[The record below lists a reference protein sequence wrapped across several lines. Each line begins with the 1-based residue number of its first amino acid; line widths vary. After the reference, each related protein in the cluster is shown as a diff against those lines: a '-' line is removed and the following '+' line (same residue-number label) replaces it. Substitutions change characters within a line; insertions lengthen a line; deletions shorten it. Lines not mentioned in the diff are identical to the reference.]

1 MKQARS
7 LPRLSLFSRS
17 DMVIDLRNHL
27 QTPFQQRLYG
37 LVGPLVDRAMR
48 LPGFEKTYLKTK
60 AKYLDH
66 PEGQNLFSWFD
77 SVLHTMDHEYHVD
90 LPKDFEMPAKGPLV
104 IVSNH
109 PFGLLDPIVLGHFVA
124 KLRPDLRMMANLM
137 LGSVEEV
144 KPHVITV
151 NPFGGDSA
159 VKQNFGPM
167 KEAIKFLRSGGALAI
182 FPSGEVAHYRPGR
195 GVQEEPWSSHVGGLV
210 RRTQATVLPI
220 YFPGRNGL
228 LFQAAGLIHEK
239 LRTGLLVREFLG
251 RKHAPTEIRVGQP
264 IPFSKLKKF
273 EDDESL
279 TRYLRL
285 HTLVLGK
292 RKKPLVKAGRAAS
305 DRDLVAVAAE
315 GVSPALLKTEVEKM
329 RAKGAVLA
337 SQGGLTVMIASANEV
352 PNVLQEIG
360 RLREVTF
367 REVGEGTGEEIDL
380 DKYDKYYQHVFLWD
394 EKKEAI
400 AGAYRL
406 GRADIILR
414 EYGPKGLY
422 TNSLFKF
429 EKPFLAHLGNALEMG
444 RSFVAPDYQRNM
456 TALPLLW
463 RGVLVWV
470 GKNPHYRKLYGPVSI
485 SKDYDKLSRKL
496 IVEFLEDQRM
506 HPELSPLVKPRTPF
520 RYGGGKKLL
529 KEFISTQLQDAE
541 DCSAVI
547 SSLETDGKGLPVLLK
562 HYLRLNGTILSF
574 NVDKAFSSV
583 LDGLIMIDVVEADP
597 RLPSKFMGET
607 LWREYLKYHGAEPA
621 K

>member
-1 MKQARS
+1 
-7 LPRLSLFSRS
+7 
-17 DMVIDLRNHL
+17 MVIDLRNHL

-37 LVGPLVDRAMR
+37 LVGPLVNRAMR
-48 LPGFEKTYLKTK
+48 LPSFEKTYAKTK
-60 AKYLDH
+60 EKYQVH
-66 PEGQNLFSWFD
+66 PEGQNLYSWFD
-77 SVLHTMDHEYHVD
+77 SVLKTMHHEYTVD
-90 LPKDFEMPAKGPLV
+90 LPKDFEMPEKGPLV

-124 KLRPDLRMMANLM
+124 RLRPDLRMMANLM

-144 KPHVITV
+144 KPHVIAV
-151 NPFGGDSA
+151 NPFGGKSA
-159 VKQNFGPM
+159 VRQNFGPM
-167 KEAIKFLRSGGALAI
+167 KAAIKFLRQGGALAI
-182 FPSGEVAHYRPGR
+182 FPSGEVAHYQPGK
-195 GVQEEPWSSHVGGLV
+195 GVEEQPWSSHVGGLV

-285 HTLVLGK
+285 HTLVLGR
-292 RKKPLVKAGRAAS
+292 RKKPLAKGTAGGK
-305 DRDLVAVAAE
+305 DLSAPATEGISPLLLEAE
-315 GVSPALLKTEVEKM
+315 VNKLK
-329 RAKGAVLA
+329 AKGAVLS
-337 SQGGLTVMIASANEV
+337 SQGSLEVMVASANEI
-352 PNVLQEIG
+352 PNLLQEIG

-380 DKYDKYYQHVFLWD
+380 DKFDRYYLHLFLWD
-394 EKKEAI
+394 EKKKAV
-400 AGAYRL
+400 AGAYRI
-406 GRADIILR
+406 GRADLILR

-444 RSFVAPDYQRNM
+444 RSFVAPEYQRNM

-463 RGVLVWV
+463 RGALVYV
-470 GKNPHYRKLYGPVSI
+470 GRNPHYRKLYGPVSI

-506 HPELSPLVKPRTPF
+506 HPELAPMVKPRTPF

-529 KEFISTQLQDAE
+529 QEFISTELQDVD

-583 LDGLIMIDVVEADP
+583 LDGLIMVDVVEADP
-597 RLPSKFMGET
+597 RLPSKFMGEAM
-607 LWREYLKYHGAEPA
+607 WKEYLAYHGAEPA

>member
-1 MKQARS
+1 
-7 LPRLSLFSRS
+7 
-17 DMVIDLRNHL
+17 MVIDLRNHL
-27 QTPFQQRLYG
+27 ETPFQQRLYQ
-37 LVGPLVDRAMR
+37 LVGPLADRAMR
-48 LPGFEKTYLKTK
+48 LPGLERTYQETQER
-60 AKYLDH
+60 YQEH

-77 SVLHTMDHEYHVD
+77 SVLQTMDHQYTVD

-144 KPHVITV
+144 KPHVIKV
-151 NPFGGDSA
+151 NPFGGKSA
-159 VKQNFGPM
+159 IRQNIGPM
-167 KEAIKFLRSGGALAI
+167 KAAIKFLRSGGALAI
-182 FPSGEVAHYRPGR
+182 FPSGEVAHYKPGQ
-195 GVQEEPWSSHVGGLV
+195 GVQEEPWSKHVGGLV

-292 RKKPLVKAGRAAS
+292 RKKPVAKPAAS
-305 DRDLVAVAAE
+305 DIQAMLGE
-315 GVSPALLKTEVEKM
+315 GVSSVLMKGEVEQL
-329 RAKGAVLA
+329 RAKGSVLA
-337 SQGGLTVMIASANEV
+337 SQGGLTVFVASANEI
-352 PNVLQEIG
+352 PHLLQEIG

-380 DKYDKYYQHVFLWD
+380 DKFDRYYLHIFLWD
-394 EKKEAI
+394 EKRDGI

-429 EKPFLAHLGNALEMG
+429 EKPFLSHLGNALEMG
-444 RSFVAPDYQRNM
+444 RSFVAPEYQRNM

-470 GKNPHYRKLYGPVSI
+470 GRNPHYRKLFGPVSI

-506 HPELSPLVKPRTPF
+506 HPELAPMVRPRTPF
-520 RYGGGKKLL
+520 RYGGGKRLL
-529 KEFISTQLQDAE
+529 KEFISTELQDVD

-583 LDGLIMIDVVEADP
+583 LDGLIMVDVVEADP
-597 RLPSKFMGET
+597 RLPSKFMGEAM
-607 LWREYLKYHGAEPA
+607 WRAYLKYHGAESA

>member
-1 MKQARS
+1 
-7 LPRLSLFSRS
+7 
-17 DMVIDLRNHL
+17 MVIDLRNHL

-37 LVGPLVDRAMR
+37 LVGPLVGRAMR
-48 LPGFEKTYLKTK
+48 LPGLEKTYQRTQER
-60 AKYLDH
+60 YQDH

-77 SVLHTMDHEYHVD
+77 SVLKTMDHQYTVD

-124 KLRPDLRMMANLM
+124 RLRPDLRMMANLM

-151 NPFGGDSA
+151 NPFGGNAA
-159 VKQNFGPM
+159 VKQNIGPL
-167 KEAIKFLRSGGALAI
+167 KAAIKFLRTGGALAI
-182 FPSGEVAHYRPGR
+182 FPSGEVAHYKPGH
-195 GVQEEPWSSHVGGLV
+195 GVQEEPWSKHVGGLV

-228 LFQAAGLIHEK
+228 LFHAAGLIHEK

-251 RKHAPTEIRVGQP
+251 RKHGPTEIRVGQP
-264 IPFSKLKKF
+264 IPFSRLKKF
-273 EDDESL
+273 KDDKSL
-279 TRYLRL
+279 SRYLRL

-292 RKKPLVKAGRAAS
+292 RKKPMAKRAAS
-305 DRDLVAVAAE
+305 TDLQAVGE
-315 GVSPALLKTEVEKM
+315 GVSSVMLKAEIEQLRTKDSI
-329 RAKGAVLA
+329 LA
-337 SQGGLTVMIASANEV
+337 SQGGLTVFVASANEI
-352 PNVLQEIG
+352 PHLLQEIG

-380 DKYDKYYQHVFLWD
+380 DKFDRYYLHILLWD
-394 EKKEAI
+394 EKKHGI

-406 GRADIILR
+406 GRADLILR

-429 EKPFLAHLGNALEMG
+429 EKPFLSHLGNALEMG

-470 GKNPHYRKLYGPVSI
+470 GRHPHYRKLYGPVSI

-496 IVEFLEDQRM
+496 IVEFLEDKRS
-506 HPELSPLVKPRTPF
+506 HPELAPMVKPRTPF

-529 KEFISTQLQDAE
+529 KEFISTELQDVD

-562 HYLRLNGTILSF
+562 HYLRLSGTILSF

-597 RLPSKFMGET
+597 RLPSKFMGEEM
-607 LWREYLKYHGAEPA
+607 WRAYLKYHGAEPA

>member
-1 MKQARS
+1 
-7 LPRLSLFSRS
+7 
-17 DMVIDLRNHL
+17 MVIDLRNHL
-27 QTPFQQRLYG
+27 QTPLQQRLYS
-37 LVGPLVDRAMR
+37 LVGPLVDRAMC
-48 LPGFEKTYLKTK
+48 LPGFNKTYRKTQET
-60 AKYLDH
+60 YESH
-66 PEGQNLFSWFD
+66 PEGKGLYPWFD
-77 SVLHTMDHEYHVD
+77 SVLQTMDHEYSVD
-90 LPKDFEMPAKGPLV
+90 LPKDFELPAKGPLV

-137 LGSVEEV
+137 MGSVEEV
-144 KPHVITV
+144 KPHVIAV
-151 NPFGGDSA
+151 NPFGGQKA
-159 VKQNFGPM
+159 VRQNFGPM

-182 FPSGEVAHYRPGR
+182 FPSGEVAHYKPGR
-195 GVQEEPWSSHVGGLV
+195 GVEEEPWSAHVGGLV
-210 RRTQATVLPI
+210 RRTQAAVLPI

-228 LFQAAGLIHEK
+228 LFHAAGLIHEK

-251 RKHAPTEIRVGQP
+251 RKHAPTEIRVGNP
-264 IPFSKLKKF
+264 IPFAKLKKF

-279 TRYLRL
+279 TKYLRL

-292 RKKPLVKAGRAAS
+292 RKKPLAAKQPLGSSEHAVMPAAGI
-305 DRDLVAVAAE
+305 
-315 GVSPALLKTEVEKM
+315 SPAVLRIEVEKC
-329 RAKGAVLA
+329 RANGAVVA
-337 SQGGLTVMIASANEV
+337 SQGGLSVIAAAAHEI
-352 PNVLQEIG
+352 PNLLQEIG

-380 DKYDKYYQHVFLWD
+380 DKFDRYYLHLFLWD
-394 EKKEAI
+394 EKKDAV

-406 GRADIILR
+406 GRCDIILR

-429 EKPFLAHLGNALEMG
+429 EKPFLSHLGSALEMG

-463 RGVLVWV
+463 RGVLTWV
-470 GKNPHYRKLYGPVSI
+470 GRNPHYRKLFGPVSI

-506 HPELSPLVKPRTPF
+506 HPELAPMVKPRTPF

-529 KEFISTQLQDAE
+529 KEFVSTQLQDVD

-583 LDGLIMIDVVEADP
+583 LDGLIMVDVVEADP
-597 RLPSKFMGET
+597 RLPMKFMGEER
-607 LWREYLKYHGAEPA
+607 WKAYLKYHGVEFTKPSANTSGS
-621 K
+621 

>member
-1 MKQARS
+1 
-7 LPRLSLFSRS
+7 
-17 DMVIDLRNHL
+17 MVIDLRNHL

-37 LVGPLVDRAMR
+37 LVGPLVNRAMR
-48 LPGFEKTYLKTK
+48 LPSFEKTYQKTK
-60 AKYLDH
+60 EKYRVH
-66 PEGQNLFSWFD
+66 PEGQNLYSWFD
-77 SVLHTMDHEYHVD
+77 CVLKTMHQEYKVD
-90 LPKDFEMPAKGPLV
+90 LPKDFEMPEKGPLV

-144 KPHVITV
+144 KPHVIAV
-151 NPFGGDSA
+151 NPFGGKSA
-159 VKQNFGPM
+159 VRQNFGPM
-167 KEAIKFLRSGGALAI
+167 KEAIRFLRKGGALAI
-182 FPSGEVAHYRPGR
+182 FPSGEVAHYQPGK
-195 GVQEEPWSSHVGGLV
+195 GVEEQPWSSHVGGLV

-285 HTLVLGK
+285 HTLVLGR
-292 RKKPLVKAGRAAS
+292 RKKPLAKRAPDGRELAAPS
-305 DRDLVAVAAE
+305 TE
-315 GVSPALLKTEVEKM
+315 GISPALLKAEVDKLK
-329 RAKGAVLA
+329 AKGAVLA
-337 SQGGLTVMIASANEV
+337 AQGSLQVIVAAANEI
-352 PNVLQEIG
+352 PNLLQEIG

-380 DKYDKYYQHVFLWD
+380 DKFDRYYLHLFLWD
-394 EKKEAI
+394 DKRDAI
-400 AGAYRL
+400 AGAYRM
-406 GRADIILR
+406 GRADLILR

-429 EKPFLAHLGNALEMG
+429 EKPFLSHLGNAVEMG
-444 RSFVAPDYQRNM
+444 RSFVAPEYQRNM

-463 RGVLVWV
+463 RGALVWV
-470 GKNPHYRKLYGPVSI
+470 GRNPHYRKLYGPVSI

-506 HPELSPLVKPRTPF
+506 HPELSPMVKPRTPF

-529 KEFISTQLQDAE
+529 QEFISTQLQDVD

-583 LDGLIMIDVVEADP
+583 LDGLIMVDVVEADP

-607 LWREYLKYHGAEPA
+607 MWKDYLAYHGQEPA

>member
-1 MKQARS
+1 
-7 LPRLSLFSRS
+7 
-17 DMVIDLRNHL
+17 MVIDLRNNL
-27 QTPFQQRLYG
+27 QTPFAQRLYG

-48 LPGFEKTYLKTK
+48 LPGFEKTYQQTQE
-60 AKYLDH
+60 KYQEH
-66 PEGQNLFSWFD
+66 PEGQNLYSWFD
-77 SVLHTMDHEYHVD
+77 SVLQTMDHEYTVD

-144 KPHVITV
+144 KPHMIAV
-151 NPFGGDSA
+151 NPFGGKTA
-159 VKQNFGPM
+159 VRQNFGPM
-167 KEAIKFLRSGGALAI
+167 KAALKFLRSGGALAI

-210 RRTQATVLPI
+210 RRTQACVLPI

-264 IPFSKLKKF
+264 IPFAKLKKF

-292 RKKPLVKAGRAAS
+292 RKKPLAKAAVADG
-305 DRDLVAVAAE
+305 RDLPAVPSE
-315 GVSPALLKTEVEKM
+315 GVSPVLLKAEVEQM

-337 SQGGLTVMIASANEV
+337 SQGGLTVMIASANEI

-380 DKYDKYYQHVFLWD
+380 DKFDRYYQHVFLWD
-394 EKKEAI
+394 EKKDAI

-429 EKPFLAHLGNALEMG
+429 EKPFLSHLGNALEMG

-607 LWREYLKYHGAEPA
+607 MWRSYLKYHGAEPA